1 MIAPSAAQATARAPA
16 WDRVRGLG
24 DEEKEALPCD
34 FAAETTWREFEGL
47 TNISLQRTFF
57 SRDGATGPMAPT
69 RRYDAHDAAGA
80 RPHSLEGGQTH
91 PRRQKR
97 ENDASSCR
105 TETSHMRPT
114 ERMGQRS
121 ARTFDALA
129 TPVVHHSRKKTPDM
143 ACRGLISH
151 LRGSIGVGVELC
163 FGGPRAVGAARS
175 KK

>member
-1 MIAPSAAQATARAPA
+1 M
-16 WDRVRGLG
+16 G
-24 DEEKEALPCD
+24 D
-34 FAAETTWREFEGL
+34 
-47 TNISLQRTFF
+47 FF

-80 RPHSLEGGQTH
+80 RPRGFEGGQTH

-129 TPVVHHSRKKTPDM
+129 TPVVHHSRKKRQIWH
-143 ACRGLISH
+143 AGGLISH
-151 LRGSIGVGVELC
+151 LWGSIGVGVELW